1 MARRLNS
8 SCLLTIFSVGLAI
21 AYETQGTP
29 GQTNAGGPAQTQ
41 DKSTRDKS
49 AEAPPTNQDDGANDG
64 LQEEDESLKP
74 KIYPFNPLEAER
86 NIKVGN
92 FYMRQGDARGYRAAV
107 GRFAD
112 ATKYNPGSG
121 EAFFRLG
128 EAEEKLKH
136 SDKAKAAFER
146 VLKVAPDSKLAKD
159 AKKKLASLE

>member
-1 MARRLNS
+1 VARKWAFACVIS
-8 SCLLTIFSVGLAI
+8 IFFTTWAVAQKDPP
-21 AYETQGTP
+21 A
-29 GQTNAGGPAQTQ
+29 PAQA
-41 DKSTRDKS
+41 RDKS
-49 AEAPPTNQDDGANDG
+49 AQAPPPANQDDSANDG
-64 LQEEDESLKP
+64 LREEDESLKP

-86 NIKVGN
+86 NVKVGN
-92 FYMRQGDARGYRAAV
+92 FYMRQGDARGYRAAA
-107 GRFAD
+107 GRFED

-136 SDKAKAAFER
+136 SDKAKAAFAR